1 MLSNDGGSANPRAE
15 KHCLS
20 ASPPHRVTS
29 AKGRSKAQ
37 FPVRSPRVCLC
48 LNSGEMADVPRP
60 RLRARIDPIP
70 GLAANPRDSLGLH
83 SRAPHVE
90 LHCGVESPPG
100 LPQLRGKRRAELA
113 LEAPHQ
119 RLAHCDI
126 LRWLNAKSGV
136 LAT

>member
-1 MLSNDGGSANPRAE
+1 MAVRLLHARKNIACPRHHHTGSRRQRVGQKRNFQFVRRV
-15 KHCLS
+15 S
-20 ASPPHRVTS
+20 AY
-29 AKGRSKAQ
+29 A
-37 FPVRSPRVCLC
+37 LI
-48 LNSGEMADVPRP
+48 NSGEMADVPRP